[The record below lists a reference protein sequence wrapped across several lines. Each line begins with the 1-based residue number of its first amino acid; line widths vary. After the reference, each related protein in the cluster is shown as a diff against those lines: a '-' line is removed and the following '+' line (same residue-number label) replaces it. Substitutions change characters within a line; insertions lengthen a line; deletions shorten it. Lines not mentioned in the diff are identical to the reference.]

1 MHTMELGVQSTAQYY
16 SVHALQ
22 DKWVLFKRSS
32 IFRINLHNL
41 LKVFIFQGSAMMDAL
56 KRRSAT
62 TGIGSKLSADQIAI
76 E

>member
-1 MHTMELGVQSTAQYY
+1 MHAMELSLQSTAQYY

-22 DKWVLFKRSS
+22 DKRVLFKCGS

-41 LKVFIFQGSAMMDAL
+41 LKVFIFKGFAMMDVL
-56 KRRSAT
+56 KKRSAT
-62 TGIGSKLSADQIAI
+62 TGIGSKLSADQAAI